1 MNYDTSSSATQ
12 STFDKY
18 LEAKSR
24 IASLEEE
31 RDSLYS
37 ETQHA
42 QQQLVHLL
50 LTVTD
55 PVQNQRVQSLASLVL
70 ANNTR
75 VADIVSNK

>member
-1 MNYDTSSSATQ
+1 MNDDASSSATQ

-18 LEAKSR
+18 LEVKSR
-24 IASLEEE
+24 IATLEEE

-42 QQQLVHLL
+42 QQHLL
-50 LTVTD
+50 LTVTN

-75 VADIVSNK
+75 VTDIVNNK

>member
-1 MNYDTSSSATQ
+1 MNYNTSSSATQ

-24 IASLEEE
+24 IASLEE